1 MSVLLLDEHAD
12 FDLVLGMRFGLEAA
26 DDDLVDVVKT
36 HFEHREDVMV
46 AAPGDIS
53 QETVT
58 IEDGH
63 RFGVVPVLPVED
75 EVQPGADFQ
84 VAEYLAAL
92 IVLETGDVE
101 RLVVRFVHLG
111 DFFLLHSALH

>member
-46 AAPGDIS
+46 AAPGDIPKDM
-53 QETVT
+53 VAVK
-58 IEDGH
+58 DGH
-63 RFGVVPVLPVED
+63 RLGVIPVLPVED

-84 VAEYLAAL
+84 FAEYLAAL
-92 IVLETGDVE
+92 IVLETGDVV
-101 RLVVRFVHLG
+101 RLVVCFVHLG
-111 DFFLLHSALH
+111 DFFLLHSALY